1 MGWVYTKP
9 TGMKND
15 LYEQTIRTTSFPT
28 TQVAVLLTIH
38 AHGTSIRC
46 CHRLDSP
53 DIVVWRVAL
62 AFVEPPVERKLVGV
76 LALPVGHISDGAAVD
91 RAPRD
96 LLPARLEVRIGGGFL
111 LILGHLEA
119 GQGDVVLDRG
129 SLGSPCGLG
138 DNHMV

>member
-46 CHRLDSP
+46 CRRLDSP
-53 DIVVWRVAL
+53 DSVIWRVAL
-62 AFVEPPVERKLVGV
+62 AFVEPPVERELVGV
-76 LALPVGHISDGAAVD
+76 LALPVGHISVGAPVD
-91 RAPRD
+91 PGPRD
-96 LLPARLEVRIGGGFL
+96 LLPARLKVRTGGGF
-111 LILGHLEA
+111 LILGHLVA

-129 SLGSPCGLG
+129 SLVSPCGLG